1 LETNA
6 RIPQFAV
13 KELKTMNDLAAAQLA
28 LLQDLNSGAVTE
40 AEWRV
45 IQKDLNT
52 FQKKWQKQS
61 HNARTSADFEA
72 LTTIWGYKR

>member
-1 LETNA
+1 LKTNA
-6 RIPQFAV
+6 SIPQFAV

-45 IQKDLNT
+45 IQKD
-52 FQKKWQKQS
+52 
-61 HNARTSADFEA
+61 
-72 LTTIWGYKR
+72 